1 MTKLCFLKDD
11 ERAIIPKKRKEG
23 AGYNVYMLP
32 VDKRIS
38 IMPGETRLL
47 DTGLKVAFNSDY
59 VLLVKETGESG
70 LDGLSI
76 GAGVIESGFRDRIMI
91 PINNTSNSEIVFM
104 PADKEK
110 WFEDYLDEHYFSFGI
125 GGKFLYMQDK
135 AIGELLL
142 VPAIDAE
149 VEEVS
154 REEFERFDS

>member
-1 MTKLCFLKDD
+1 MKGQLSL
-11 ERAIIPKKRKEG
+11 RKEG

-125 GGKFLYMQDK
+125 GGKFLYTQDK

-142 VPAIDAE
+142 VPVIDAE

-154 REEFERFDS
+154 REEFERFDL